1 MSTTTELQCY
11 RKGCGK
17 AYICTENAADSCRYH
32 PGVPV
37 FHDAL
42 KSWSCC
48 EKKSTDFSVF
58 LDMPVG
64 VTL

>member
-1 MSTTTELQCY
+1 MFHSTLISY
-11 RKGCGK
+11 S
-17 AYICTENAADSCRYH
+17 AIISDSCRYH